1 MYNRVLLASSSKQL
15 FLFYRQRESTNP
27 DSIQTDPLQIF
38 LEAVENC
45 KPIVGVRGMNRG
57 GKVYQVINYSTVWV
71 LLKKKKRKEK
81 KRKKALYF
89 SVKVFSTK
97 KLFCVVM
104 RATRRSNRLQY
115 K

>member
-1 MYNRVLLASSSKQL
+1 MG
-15 FLFYRQRESTNP
+15 FT
-27 DSIQTDPLQIF
+27 
-38 LEAVENC
+38 
-45 KPIVGVRGMNRG
+45 
-57 GKVYQVINYSTVWV
+57 
-71 LLKKKKRKEK
+71 KKKKKKEK

-115 K
+115 KIINRVSSFLSYFKTMSIGRASGIEPATFPLCSQATAARLS